1 MKKPAP
7 NVLRYSAF
15 FALSLL
21 SSILLRF
28 FNPAFGASAPHVDV
42 LTLKGIIAPF
52 TAQYINRGIAAAET
66 DGARGVIIE
75 MNTPGGLMN
84 SMDDIVETILNSRVP
99 VVVYVSPPGARAGSA
114 GVFIT
119 MAAHVAAMAPTT
131 NIGAAHPVSGGGKD
145 IEQDLRDKITND
157 AAARVRALASA
168 RGRNADWAEEAVRK
182 SVSIAAEKA
191 LELKVIDV
199 VADNLDDLLAKIDGR
214 EIKTKSGVVALHVK
228 GARQQPVEMTWS
240 EKFLHTI
247 TDPNIAYILFNLG
260 TIALIAEF
268 YHPGVILPG
277 LTGVISLVLAFTAF
291 GVLQPNWAGMALIVL
306 AVILFVAD
314 LKVQGYALSVGGAV
328 AFVLGSI
335 MLYRPLPALPDL
347 PKIVVSPWLIAAM
360 TSVWLLFFVFALSA
374 VVRSRGIK
382 LSSGVDL
389 LLGEVGVAKTD
400 LKPGGIVLVRSEE
413 WSAESVN
420 DGIDKG
426 EKVKVVE
433 IVGGLRLRVTR
444 AAS

>member
-1 MKKPAP
+1 
-7 NVLRYSAF
+7 
-15 FALSLL
+15 
-21 SSILLRF
+21 
-28 FNPAFGASAPHVDV
+28 
-42 LTLKGIIAPF
+42 
-52 TAQYINRGIAAAET
+52 
-66 DGARGVIIE
+66 
-75 MNTPGGLMN
+75 
-84 SMDDIVETILNSRVP
+84 
-99 VVVYVSPPGARAGSA
+99 
-114 GVFIT
+114 
-119 MAAHVAAMAPTT
+119 
-131 NIGAAHPVSGGGKD
+131 
-145 IEQDLRDKITND
+145 
-157 AAARVRALASA
+157 
-168 RGRNADWAEEAVRK
+168 
-182 SVSIAAEKA
+182 
-191 LELKVIDV
+191 
-199 VADNLDDLLAKIDGR
+199 
-214 EIKTKSGVVALHVK
+214 
-228 GARQQPVEMTWS
+228 MTWS